1 MKKICVFIGSR
12 ANYASIKS
20 VMTSINANP
29 HLKLQVVTY
38 SSAVLDRYG
47 NVSDTIKD
55 DGFKIDAFQFN
66 MIEGETPETMA
77 KSTGLALIEMPNIL
91 MHLKPDIVVTVG
103 DRYETMAVTIA
114 ASYMNICVAHTMG
127 GEVTGTID
135 ESIRHATTKFAHL
148 HFVAS
153 EDAKQRVLKL
163 GEDPSTVRLVGCP
176 RLDLVLNTLSTIT
189 AEVPDIFKRGVG
201 KRIRLDNDFLMV
213 SQHPVTTEYEQS
225 EKQMLETLYS
235 VKNTN
240 IPALVL
246 WPNSDAGSDGISRAI
261 RKFRETEDNLEM
273 FFLKNLRPEAYI
285 WLMDNTK
292 CLVGNSSSGIREGG
306 FIGTPVVNVG
316 TRQNSRERC
325 INTVDTGYSRKEI
338 ETAIYD
344 QLQHGKYQR
353 DVTYGDGSAGK
364 KIADDLCT
372 FSGNIQKTISY

>member
-1 MKKICVFIGSR
+1 MKKVCVFVGSR
-12 ANYASIKS
+12 ANYSSIKS
-20 VMTSINANP
+20 AMTAINAHP
-29 HLKLQVVTY
+29 DLELQVVTY
-38 SSAVLDRYG
+38 ASAVLDRYG
-47 NVSDTIKD
+47 DVAGTIQD
-55 DGFKIDAFQFN
+55 DGFEIDAHLFSL
-66 MIEGETPETMA
+66 IEGESPETMA
-77 KSTGLALIEMPNIL
+77 KSTGLALIELPGIL
-91 MHLKPDIVVTVG
+91 TRLKPDIIVTVG
-103 DRYETMAVTIA
+103 DRFETMAVTIA
-114 ASYMNICVAHTMG
+114 ASYMNIGVAHTMG

-163 GEDPSTVRLVGCP
+163 GEEPSSVRLVGCP

-189 AEVPDIFKRGVG
+189 ADAPDIFQRGGG
-201 KRIRLDNDFLMV
+201 KKISLGDDFLMV
-213 SQHPVTTEYEQS
+213 SQHPVTTEYEQG
-225 EKQMLETLYS
+225 EEQMLATLYA

-246 WPNSDAGSDGISRAI
+246 WPNSDAGSDGVSRAI
-261 RKFRETEDNLEM
+261 RKFRETEDNLQM
-273 FFLKNLRPEAYI
+273 FFVKNLRPETYV

-325 INTVDTGYSRKEI
+325 INTIDTGYKRTEI
-338 ETAIYD
+338 ETAIHA
-344 QLQHGKYQR
+344 QLQHGKYPR
-353 DVTYGDGSAGK
+353 DITYGDGGAGK

-372 FSGNIQKTISY
+372 FSGKIQKTISY